1 MPPDGA
7 TFGYMNADSLTVTA
21 QINAKPDKESQVRQ
35 ELLSLV
41 APSRKDAGCLNYDLH
56 QALDNPALFLF
67 HENWTSKAHLDRH
80 LQKPDFQAVL
90 ARVGQLVAEPPQIT
104 LWEKIG

>member
-1 MPPDGA
+1 
-7 TFGYMNADSLTVTA
+7 MNAKSLTVIA
-21 QINAKPDKESQVRQ
+21 QIKVKPGKESQVRQ

-56 QALDNPALFLF
+56 QALDNPNLFMF
-67 HENWTSKAHLDRH
+67 HENWTCKAHLDQH
-80 LQKPDFQAVL
+80 LQKPDLQAVL
-90 ARVGQLVAEPPQIT
+90 GRVGQLVAEPPQIT

>member
-1 MPPDGA
+1 
-7 TFGYMNADSLTVTA
+7 MNAKSLTVVA
-21 QINAKPDKESQVRQ
+21 QIKAKPGKESRVRQ

-41 APSRKDAGCLNYDLH
+41 APSRKDDGCLNYDLH
-56 QALDNPALFLF
+56 QALDNPTLFLF

-80 LQKPDFQAVL
+80 LQKPDLLAVL
-90 ARVGQLVAEPPQIT
+90 ARLGQLVAEPPQIT

>member
-1 MPPDGA
+1 
-7 TFGYMNADSLTVTA
+7 MNANSLTVVA
-21 QINAKPDKESQVRQ
+21 QIKAKPGKETQVRQ

-56 QALDNPALFLF
+56 QAADNPALFFF
-67 HENWTSKAHLDRH
+67 HENWISKAHLDQH
-80 LQKPDFQAVL
+80 LQKPELQAVL
-90 ARVGQLVAEPPQIT
+90 ARLGQMVAEPPQIT

>member
-1 MPPDGA
+1 M
-7 TFGYMNADSLTVTA
+7 
-21 QINAKPDKESQVRQ
+21 NAKPLTVVAQIKAKPGKETQVRQ

-67 HENWTSKAHLDRH
+67 HENWTSKLHLDQH
-80 LQKPDFQAVL
+80 LQKPDLQAVL
-90 ARVGQLVAEPPQIT
+90 ARLGQLVAEPPQIT
-104 LWEKIG
+104 LWEEIG

>member
-1 MPPDGA
+1 
-7 TFGYMNADSLTVTA
+7 MNAESMTVVA
-21 QINAKPDKESQVRQ
+21 QIKAKAGKESQVRQ

-56 QALDNPALFLF
+56 QGLDNPSLFLF
-67 HENWTSKAHLDRH
+67 HENWTSKADLDRH
-80 LQKPDFQAVL
+80 LQKPDLQAVL

-104 LWEKIG
+104 LWEKLA